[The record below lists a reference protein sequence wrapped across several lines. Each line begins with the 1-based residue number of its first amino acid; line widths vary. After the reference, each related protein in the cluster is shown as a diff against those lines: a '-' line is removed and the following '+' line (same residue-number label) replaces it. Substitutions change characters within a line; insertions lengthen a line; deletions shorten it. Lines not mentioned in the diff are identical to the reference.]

1 MNFNKE
7 DILGIKFNNKPA
19 PGEYFVLDLR
29 INGKVTYKSH
39 LMPGKKIFFIDEDAA
54 EKLIAL
60 FCDAFACE
68 TADTIRGKKT
78 EEGYFFT
85 ADFFTYERKIYST
98 IGGLGQSDDRLAVF
112 ENLCRAVEDT
122 ITKDFS

>member
-19 PGEYFVLDLR
+19 PGQYFVLDLR

-39 LMPGKKIFFIDEDAA
+39 KMPGKKIFFIHEALA
-54 EKLIAL
+54 EKLIGT
-60 FCDAFACE
+60 FCDAFALE
-68 TADTIRGKKT
+68 PADTIRGKKT

-85 ADFFTYERKIYST
+85 VDFFTYERKIYSS
-98 IGGLGQSDDRLAVF
+98 IGGLGQSDDRLAMF
-112 ENLCRAVEDT
+112 QQLCCAVEDT
-122 ITKDFS
+122 IKKDFK